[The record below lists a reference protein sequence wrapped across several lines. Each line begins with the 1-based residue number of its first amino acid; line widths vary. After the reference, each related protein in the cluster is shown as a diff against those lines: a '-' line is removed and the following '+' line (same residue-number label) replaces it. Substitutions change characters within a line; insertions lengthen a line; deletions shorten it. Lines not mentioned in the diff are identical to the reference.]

1 MSEAATENT
10 VGLVQHTC
18 ASIVVKSTNQNSGI
32 GTAKTVTAACFCH
45 RWSRYNFPGEAD
57 SSPKR
62 PEVDDSMMWI
72 YENVDALFPSIY
84 LESANATVNREVSPP
99 RMCLH
104 MHILLLL
111 P

>member
-18 ASIVVKSTNQNSGI
+18 ASIVKSTNHNSGI
-32 GTAKTVTAACFCH
+32 GTAKTFTAACFCH